1 VVIRQYIVSKTATI
15 FTFNVIRNK
24 SSILVKLVEFN
35 KNLKFQTPFIK
46 YIKEWKNEIPAPGED
61 YYKMYSMFLENYE
74 ESITK
79 K

>member
-1 VVIRQYIVSKTATI
+1 
-15 FTFNVIRNK
+15 
-24 SSILVKLVEFN
+24 VKLVEFN